1 MSHFLRL
8 AAAVLAALLAT
19 GCATQVEA
27 PRRANTGL
35 PLPIPGG
42 LPHVSFQN
50 PALEPANGGRFV
62 PAAEMQAGDIL
73 LTAANGVTSIGIR
86 LAMLAPVSHAALY
99 AGDGQVVEAVG
110 EGVRQRS
117 LEEVLAEESV
127 VVAFRH
133 PGVDEQSAAR
143 LRSFALGKVGTR
155 YSHVGVMLHA
165 PFALQRR
172 LCELPLVPSGVRDF
186 CVRGVATIQL
196 GASSNERFFCSQ
208 LVMEA
213 YRQAG
218 LPITTADPRWVS
230 PADILHMREGDVP
243 SISVVQPL
251 VYLGHLKYTAPP
263 VQQAEEAGS
272 SEDSR

>member
-1 MSHFLRL
+1 MPRPTRLAL
-8 AAAVLAALLAT
+8 AAAAALIA
-19 GCATQVEA
+19 GCATQVA
-27 PRRANTGL
+27 PAPATDALL
-35 PLPIPGG
+35 PLPTG

-50 PALEPANGGRFV
+50 PALEPTNGGRFV
-62 PAAEMQAGDIL
+62 PAAELLPGDIL
-73 LTAANGVTSIGIR
+73 LTAANGLTSIGIR
-86 LAMLAPVSHAALY
+86 LATLAPVSHAALY
-99 AGDGQVVEAVG
+99 AGDGDVVEAVG
-110 EGVRQRS
+110 EGVRRRS
-117 LEEVLAEESV
+117 LDEVLAEESV

-133 PGVDEQSAAR
+133 PALDAQAAAR
-143 LRSFALGKVGTR
+143 VRSFALDKVGTR

-165 PFALQRR
+165 PFSLQRR

-186 CVRGVATIQL
+186 CVRGVARIQL

-218 LPITTADPRWVS
+218 VPITTADPRWVS

-251 VYLGHLKYTAPP
+251 TYLGHLKYVAPAAQ
-263 VQQAEEAGS
+263 VTRAGPHA
-272 SEDSR
+272 DQR